1 VILRVKDYAALMCE
15 SQTSI
20 RRQLKFGLCR
30 VQPCMT
36 RPYRWRK
43 SDVEAFLAGVTV
55 AADRKYHRSLIEA
68 RTA

>member
-1 VILRVKDYAALMCE
+1 MILRVKDYAALMCE

-20 RRQLKFGLCR
+20 RRQLKAGLCR

-36 RPYRWRK
+36 RPYRWRR
-43 SDVEAFLAGVTV
+43 SDVEAFV
-55 AADRKYHRSLIEA
+55 ARVSIPEDRKYHRQLIEA

>member
-20 RRQLKFGLCR
+20 RRQLNAGLCR

-43 SDVEAFLAGVTV
+43 SDVEAFLAGVRLPD
-55 AADRKYHRSLIEA
+55 DRKFHRQLIEA